1 MNRKILTLT
10 IVVGLI
16 ACNKT
21 QNTSE
26 NVAQQNDT
34 TISQMQIDFIK
45 TFEGKINDSY
55 DIVLKITSNGGQ
67 VTGNYFYN
75 SKGVD
80 IQVDGILDDK
90 GNLTLN
96 EYDSKGNQTG
106 VFNGIISNNSK
117 IEGIWSKPN
126 GDKEMPFLLI
136 ESNNEYETSKTQE
149 IEEVSDD
156 ISGQYDFEFNSEGVS
171 YGSVKIVSLGNK
183 KFSFE
188 ISTSNSK
195 GCTGEISGS
204 GTIGSDNGIGKYSDE
219 DCKSLIF
226 KFTSEKLTIEEN
238 DCELHG
244 MGCYFAGEYLK
255 TK

>member
-1 MNRKILTLT
+1 MNRKILALA
-10 IVVGLI
+10 IVVGLT

-21 QNTSE
+21 QNASE
-26 NVAQQNDT
+26 NDAEQNDT
-34 TISQMQIDFIK
+34 KTSQLQINFVK

-55 DIVLKITSNGGQ
+55 DIVLKITSNDGQ

-80 IQVDGILDDK
+80 IQVDGVLDDK

-96 EYDSKGNQTG
+96 EYDSNGNQTG
-106 VFNGIISNNSK
+106 VFNGIVSNNSK
-117 IEGIWSKPN
+117 IEGVWSKPN

-136 ESNNEYETSKTQE
+136 ESNNEYETSKIQE
-149 IEEVSDD
+149 IEEVSVD
-156 ISGQYDFEFNSEGVS
+156 ISGQYDFEFNSEGDS
-171 YGSVKIVSLGNK
+171 YGSVKIISLGNK
-183 KFSFE
+183 KFSFN

-204 GTIGSDNGIGKYSDE
+204 GTISDLGIGKYSAE

-226 KFTSEKLTIEEN
+226 TFASEKLTIEEN

-255 TK
+255 AK